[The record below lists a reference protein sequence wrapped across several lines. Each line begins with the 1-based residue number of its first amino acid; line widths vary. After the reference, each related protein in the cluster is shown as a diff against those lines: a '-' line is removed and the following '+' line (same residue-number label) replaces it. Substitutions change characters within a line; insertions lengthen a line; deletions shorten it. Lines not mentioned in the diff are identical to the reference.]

1 MSGIEEPRIGSD
13 GGAVG
18 RAEAGLDGSA
28 VGGAEAGLDGSA
40 VGGAE
45 AGSDGGAVGRA
56 GAGRDGGR
64 TGTETGT
71 RAGGDGGG
79 IELSRHGFGG
89 APIGNL
95 FQEVPEEQARATID
109 AAWDSGVRLFDTAPH
124 YGLGLSERRLGAAL
138 KGRSGYVLS
147 TKVGRLLVPASSQS
161 GRDDEGFDVSA
172 EVQRVW
178 DFSGDGVRRSLEESL
193 ARLGLPSVDIALIH
207 DPDDHLEQ
215 ALEEAYPALA
225 ELRAQGVV
233 KAIGVG
239 MNQWQAPLRF
249 VQETSIDVVM
259 LAGRYTLL
267 DQSGLPLL
275 EECARRGVRVLAA
288 GVFNSGIL
296 ATPRPSGTY
305 NYQPAPAPMLERAT
319 RIAEVCERHGVAL
332 PQAAMAFPLRHPAV
346 ASVVLGARS
355 PEEVTANAALWS
367 RPVPDVLWEE
377 LKSEGLLPEGAG

>member
-1 MSGIEEPRIGSD
+1 MP
-13 GGAVG
+13 
-18 RAEAGLDGSA
+18 
-28 VGGAEAGLDGSA
+28 
-40 VGGAE
+40 
-45 AGSDGGAVGRA
+45 AGSGGSWV
-56 GAGRDGGR
+56 GRDGG
-64 TGTETGT
+64 GVEV
-71 RAGGDGGG
+71 
-79 IELSRHGFGG
+79 SRHGFGG

-95 FQEVPEEQARATID
+95 FHGVSEEQARATVD
-109 AAWDSGVRLFDTAPH
+109 AAWDAGVRLFDTAPH

-138 KGRSGYVLS
+138 KDRSGYVLS
-147 TKVGRLLVPASSQS
+147 TKVGRLLVPASSS
-161 GRDDEGFDVSA
+161 SGGRDEQGFDVSA
-172 EVQRVW
+172 DLQRVW

-193 ARLGLPSVDIALIH
+193 GRLGLPAVDIALIH
-207 DPDDHLEQ
+207 DPDDHMEQ
-215 ALEEAYPALA
+215 ALAEAYPALA

-296 ATPRPSGTY
+296 ATPRPTGTY
-305 NYQPAPAPMLERAT
+305 NYEPAPASVVERAT
-319 RIAEVCERHGVAL
+319 RIAEICEHHDVTL

-355 PEEVTANAALWS
+355 PEEITANAALLS
-367 RPVPDVLWEE
+367 RPVPEAMWDE
-377 LKSEGLLPEGAG
+377 LMSEGLLPKE